1 MAMAL
6 FTSYVAE
13 GTVEV
18 GGAAMGIGEVGQ
30 GILDFGT
37 GGMFPALDTGGTVC
51 MDRGP
56 DGGAVARI
64 GDLGDLILRIP
75 IMELMVI
82 PIPAMDT

>member
-6 FTSYVAE
+6 FTSYAE

-18 GGAAMGIGEVGQ
+18 GGAVMGIGEVGQ

-37 GGMFPALDTGGTVC
+37 GGMFPAPDTGGTVC
-51 MDRGP
+51 MDLDP
-56 DGGAVARI
+56 HGGAMASI
-64 GDLGDLILRIP
+64 GDLGDLTIRIP